1 MHQLKAAFIS
11 GFMTALMV
19 AVGVAIWQLIGA
31 PGVLAHWTLLISA
44 GAPMGF
50 FVYVFVGNVARTG
63 RNLWWMPAVGAVC
76 SGLALATGAMPSAL
90 ASAVVGVLL
99 PLIYIHWYSRFG
111 DRSSAIL
118 AVGKPLPDLPLQT
131 LDGQTVSS
139 HSMMSTPA
147 LWLFFRGNRCP
158 LCMAQIKEVAAQYR
172 ALADRGVQVLLVS
185 PQAEANS
192 VALAKKFDAPMT
204 FLKDTDNRAAK
215 VHVVTE
221 DHAIGETVDRL
232 VVVVRLVVDVDAATG
247 LYGVVTRGHTCT
259 KAGELAIGALRHGW
273 GRHAGDG
280 SCDEKSCC
288 LVHYILRFL
297 TRDLC
302 IAWTRKTVVPL
313 ASFINVTQQEYV
325 ALGTHYYGPGVCL
338 PG

>member
-1 MHQLKAAFIS
+1 MHQLKPAFIS
-11 GFMTALMV
+11 GFMMALMV
-19 AVGVAIWQLIGA
+19 TMGIAIWQLIDA

-44 GAPMGF
+44 GAPTGF

-76 SGLALATGAMPSAL
+76 SGLALATGAMPSAV

-147 LWLFFRGNRCP
+147 LWLFFRGNWCP

-215 VHVVTE
+215 ALGLLDKGGLPMGMQALGYDSDVPMPTVLITDAGGQIVYCDLTDNYRIRPDPAE
-221 DHAIGETVDRL
+221 FLAAIGRL
-232 VVVVRLVVDVDAATG
+232 
-247 LYGVVTRGHTCT
+247 GV
-259 KAGELAIGALRHGW
+259 A
-273 GRHAGDG
+273 
-280 SCDEKSCC
+280 
-288 LVHYILRFL
+288 
-297 TRDLC
+297 
-302 IAWTRKTVVPL
+302 
-313 ASFINVTQQEYV
+313 
-325 ALGTHYYGPGVCL
+325 
-338 PG
+338 

>member
-19 AVGVAIWQLIGA
+19 TMGVAIWQLIDA

-90 ASAVVGVLL
+90 ASAVVCVLL

-118 AVGKPLPDLPLQT
+118 AVGKPLPNLPLQT

-147 LWLFFRGNRCP
+147 LWVFFRGNWCP

-215 VHVVTE
+215 ALGILDKGGLPMGMQALGYDSDVPMPTVLITDAGGQIVYCDLTDNYRIRPDPAE
-221 DHAIGETVDRL
+221 FLAAIGRL
-232 VVVVRLVVDVDAATG
+232 
-247 LYGVVTRGHTCT
+247 GV
-259 KAGELAIGALRHGW
+259 A
-273 GRHAGDG
+273 
-280 SCDEKSCC
+280 
-288 LVHYILRFL
+288 
-297 TRDLC
+297 
-302 IAWTRKTVVPL
+302 
-313 ASFINVTQQEYV
+313 
-325 ALGTHYYGPGVCL
+325 
-338 PG
+338 